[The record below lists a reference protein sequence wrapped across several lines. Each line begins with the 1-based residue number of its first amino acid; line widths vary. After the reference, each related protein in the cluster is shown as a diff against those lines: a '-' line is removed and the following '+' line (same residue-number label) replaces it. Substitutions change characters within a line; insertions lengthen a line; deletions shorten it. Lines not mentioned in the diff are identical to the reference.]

1 MLAAKHSAS
10 VASWGWTSP
19 PQPDPFGSWE
29 TFSLELITLSS
40 TMAMSVWA
48 LQRQLSSP
56 TLLQVG
62 LKLETVAAKHN
73 NALVLILD
81 QGC

>member
-1 MLAAKHSAS
+1 
-10 VASWGWTSP
+10 
-19 PQPDPFGSWE
+19 
-29 TFSLELITLSS
+29 
-40 TMAMSVWA
+40 MAMSVWA

-62 LKLETVAAKHN
+62 LKSETVAAKHN